1 MSGPTVGPSTPPATH
16 TITDADRSRARRA
29 VIASSIGNALEWFD
43 IIVYS
48 SFAVVISALF
58 FEPAGEAGGQTTGI
72 LLTFG
77 AFAVSYLIRPLGAMV
92 LGSYAD
98 RHGRKGAL
106 TLTIMLMMLG
116 TLIMAL
122 APTTEMIGPAA
133 ALVILLS
140 RLIQGFSAGG
150 EFGTATAFLIEN
162 APDQKAFY
170 GSWQVATQGISMFL
184 ASAFGFTLFTFMDH
198 DALYSWGW
206 RIPFFFGLLIGPV
219 GLYIRLKMDE
229 TPDFER
235 ARGNLTK
242 SPLAATLIGA
252 APRWL
257 TSAAIVGLASV
268 SVYLILFMPTYAVQ
282 NLELPSYAG
291 YLGGIISGI
300 VTLIGA
306 PLAGKLADRIG
317 CVKVMLS
324 AAVVAVLVAFPLFLV
339 LVAAPNV
346 AMLTAIQVVLG
357 ILMAAYF
364 GPLPALLADMFPTN
378 IRTTGMSISYN
389 VGVTLFGGFAPLI
402 LAWLV
407 STTGSLLAPSYYYIV
422 IGLISLAGL
431 VVARRVFGK
440 R

>member
-1 MSGPTVGPSTPPATH
+1 MSSPASGPGVVAPARVITVE
-16 TITDADRSRARRA
+16 DRTRARRA
-29 VIASSIGNALEWFD
+29 VVASSIGNALEWFD

-58 FEPAGEAGGQTTGI
+58 FQPAGSQGGQATGI

-77 AFAVSYLIRPLGAMV
+77 TFAVSYLIRPLGAMV

-106 TLTIMLMMLG
+106 TLTIMLMMVG
-116 TLIMAL
+116 TLIMAC
-122 APTTEMIGPAA
+122 APTTAVMGPAA
-133 ALVILLS
+133 ALVILVA

-162 APDQKAFY
+162 APDKKAYY
-170 GSWQVATQGISMFL
+170 GSWQVATQGVSMFL
-184 ASAFGFTLFTFMDH
+184 ASVFGFTLNTFLSH

-206 RIPFFFGLLIGPV
+206 RVPFFFGLLIGPI

-229 TPDFER
+229 TPDFDQ
-235 ARGNLTK
+235 ARGNLAK
-242 SPLAATLIGA
+242 SPLRATLIQA

-257 TSAAIVGLASV
+257 TCAAVVGLASV

-282 NLELPSYAG
+282 NLHLPSYAG

-317 CVKVMLS
+317 PVRVMMT
-324 AAVVAVLVAFPLFLV
+324 AAVIAVVVAYPLFAILVASPS
-339 LVAAPNV
+339 V
-346 AMLTAIQVVLG
+346 AMLTAVQVVLG
-357 ILMAAYF
+357 VLMAMYF
-364 GPLPALLADMFPTN
+364 APLPALLSDMFPTN

-407 STTGSLLAPSYYYIV
+407 TSTGSLMAPSYYYIA
-422 IGLISLAGL
+422 IALISLAGL
-431 VVARRVFGK
+431 VVMRRTFGK

>member
-1 MSGPTVGPSTPPATH
+1 MSGAATGTGAPSPSPAV
-16 TITDADRSRARRA
+16 TDAERSRARRA
-29 VIASSIGNALEWFD
+29 VVASSIGNALEWFD

-58 FEPAGEAGGQTTGI
+58 FEPAGQAGGQATGI

-77 AFAVSYLIRPLGAMV
+77 TFAVSYLVRPIGAMV
-92 LGSYAD
+92 LGSFAD

-106 TLTIMLMMLG
+106 TLTILLMMIG
-116 TLIMAL
+116 TLIMAC
-122 APTTEMIGPAA
+122 APTTAMIGPAA
-133 ALVILLS
+133 ALVILAS
-140 RLIQGFSAGG
+140 RLLQGFSAGG

-162 APDQKAFY
+162 APDKKAFY
-170 GSWQVATQGISMFL
+170 GSWQVATQGVSMFL
-184 ASAFGFTLFTFMDH
+184 ASAFGFTLFTFLDH

-219 GLYIRLKMDE
+219 GLYIRLRMEE
-229 TPDFER
+229 TPDFTR
-235 ARGNLTK
+235 VRGNVEK
-242 SPLAATLIGA
+242 SPVLATLVHA

-257 TSAAIVGLASV
+257 ASAAIVGLASV
-268 SVYLILFMPTYAVQ
+268 SVYLILFMPTYAVR

-317 CVKVMLS
+317 CVRLMFT

-339 LVAAPNV
+339 LVTAPSV
-346 AMLTAIQVVLG
+346 AVLTIVQVVLG
-357 ILMAAYF
+357 ILMATYF
-364 GPLPALLADMFPTN
+364 GPLPALLADMFPTT

-407 STTGSLLAPSYYYIV
+407 DTTGSLLAPSYYYIV
-422 IGLISLAGL
+422 IGLISIGGL
-431 VVARRVFGK
+431 VAARRAFGK
-440 R
+440 G

>member
-1 MSGPTVGPSTPPATH
+1 MSGAATGPGAPSATATVTA
-16 TITDADRSRARRA
+16 AERSRARRA
-29 VIASSIGNALEWFD
+29 VVASSIGNALEWFD

-58 FEPAGEAGGQTTGI
+58 FEPAGQAGGQTTGI

-77 AFAVSYLIRPLGAMV
+77 TFAVSYLVRPIGAMV
-92 LGSYAD
+92 LGSFAD

-116 TLIMAL
+116 TLIMAC
-122 APTTEMIGPAA
+122 APTTAVMGPAA
-133 ALVILLS
+133 ALVILLA

-162 APDQKAFY
+162 APDRKAFY
-170 GSWQVATQGISMFL
+170 GSWQVATQGVSMFL
-184 ASAFGFTLFTFMDH
+184 ASAFGFTLFTVLDH

-219 GLYIRLKMDE
+219 GLYIRLRMEE
-229 TPDFER
+229 TPDFAAE
-235 ARGNLTK
+235 RGNLAK
-242 SPLAATLIGA
+242 SPLAATIVHA

-257 TSAAIVGLASV
+257 ASAAIVGLASV
-268 SVYLILFMPTYAVQ
+268 SVYLILFMPTYSVQ

-306 PLAGKLADRIG
+306 PVAGKVADRIG
-317 CVKVMLS
+317 CVRVMLF
-324 AAVVAVLVAFPLFLV
+324 AAVVAVVVSFPLFLM
-339 LVAAPNV
+339 LVASPSV
-346 AMLTAIQVVLG
+346 AMLTIVQVVLG

-407 STTGSLLAPSYYYIV
+407 NSTGSLLAPSYYYIV
-422 IGLISLAGL
+422 IGLISIVGL
-431 VVARRVFGK
+431 VVARRSFGK

>member
-1 MSGPTVGPSTPPATH
+1 MRRAATGPGAPSATTTVTA
-16 TITDADRSRARRA
+16 AERSRARRA
-29 VIASSIGNALEWFD
+29 VVASSIGNALEWFD

-58 FEPAGEAGGQTTGI
+58 FEPAGQAGGQTTGI

-77 AFAVSYLIRPLGAMV
+77 TFAVSYLVRPIGAMV
-92 LGSYAD
+92 LGSFAD

-116 TLIMAL
+116 TLIMAC
-122 APTTEMIGPAA
+122 APTTAVMGPAA
-133 ALVILLS
+133 ALVILLA

-162 APDQKAFY
+162 APDRKAFY
-170 GSWQVATQGISMFL
+170 GSWQVATQGVSMFL
-184 ASAFGFTLFTFMDH
+184 ASAFGFTLFTFLDH

-219 GLYIRLKMDE
+219 GLYIRLRMEE
-229 TPDFER
+229 TPDFAAE
-235 ARGNLTK
+235 RGNLAK
-242 SPLAATLIGA
+242 SPLTATIVHA

-257 TSAAIVGLASV
+257 ASAAIVGLASV
-268 SVYLILFMPTYAVQ
+268 SVYLILFMPTYSVQ

-291 YLGGIISGI
+291 YLGGIISGV

-306 PLAGKLADRIG
+306 PLAGKVADRIG
-317 CVKVMLS
+317 CVRVMLG
-324 AAVVAVLVAFPLFLV
+324 AAVVAVVVAFPLFLM
-339 LVAAPNV
+339 LVASPSV
-346 AMLTAIQVVLG
+346 AMLTVVQVVLG

-407 STTGSLLAPSYYYIV
+407 NSTGSLLAPSYYYIV
-422 IGLISLAGL
+422 IGLISIVGL
-431 VVARRVFGK
+431 VVARRSFGK

>member
-1 MSGPTVGPSTPPATH
+1 MSGPTASAGAASPAG
-16 TITDADRSRARRA
+16 TITAEDRSRARRA
-29 VIASSIGNALEWFD
+29 VVASSIGNALEWFD

-58 FEPAGEAGGQTTGI
+58 FEPAGQAGGQTTGI

-77 AFAVSYLIRPLGAMV
+77 TFAVSYLIRPIGAMV
-92 LGSYAD
+92 LGSFAD

-106 TLTIMLMMLG
+106 TLTIMLMMIG
-116 TLIMAL
+116 TLIMAC
-122 APTTEMIGPAA
+122 APTAAMIGPGA

-162 APDQKAFY
+162 APDKKAFY
-170 GSWQVATQGISMFL
+170 GSWQVATQGVSMFL
-184 ASAFGFTLFTFMDH
+184 ASAFGFTLFTFLDH

-219 GLYIRLKMDE
+219 GLYIRLRMEE
-229 TPDFER
+229 TPEFIQE
-235 ARGNLTK
+235 RGNLSK
-242 SPLAATLIGA
+242 SPLAETLVKA

-282 NLELPSYAG
+282 NLKLPSYAG

-300 VTLIGA
+300 ITLIGA
-306 PLAGKLADRIG
+306 PFAGKLADRIG
-317 CVKVMLS
+317 CVKVMFS
-324 AAVVAVLVAFPLFLV
+324 AAVVAVVVAFPLFLI
-339 LVAAPNV
+339 LVASPSV
-346 AMLTAIQVVLG
+346 AVLTIVQVVLG
-357 ILMAAYF
+357 ILMATYF

-378 IRTTGMSISYN
+378 IRTTGMSIAYN

-422 IGLISLAGL
+422 IGLISLVGL
-431 VVARRVFGK
+431 VIARQRFGK